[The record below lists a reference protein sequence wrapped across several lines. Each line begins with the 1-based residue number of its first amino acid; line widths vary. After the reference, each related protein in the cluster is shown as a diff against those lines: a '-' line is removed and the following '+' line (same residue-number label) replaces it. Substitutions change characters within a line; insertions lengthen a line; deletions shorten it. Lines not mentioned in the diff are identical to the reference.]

1 MQIADFK
8 NMLLISYQI
17 DNSFNSYPM
26 AKKFAQ
32 HVSPPKK
39 RKEKKPNLEITY
51 IPHGL
56 RIRGK
61 PPILQFH
68 AVCAIVN
75 TIVNTRTPY
84 LRRSCRFHLSWL
96 FFERTLL
103 ESLPLL

>member
-51 IPHGL
+51 IYHMDSVSVASRPSYN
-56 RIRGK
+56 
-61 PPILQFH
+61 F
-68 AVCAIVN
+68 
-75 TIVNTRTPY
+75 TPSVQ
-84 LRRSCRFHLSWL
+84 L
-96 FFERTLL
+96 
-103 ESLPLL
+103 